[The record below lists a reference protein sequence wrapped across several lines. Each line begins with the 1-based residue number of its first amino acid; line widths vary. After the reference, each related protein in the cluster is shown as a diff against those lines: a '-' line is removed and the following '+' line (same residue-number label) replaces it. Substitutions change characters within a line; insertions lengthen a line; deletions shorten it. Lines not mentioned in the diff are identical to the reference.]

1 MYVNRVTLQCYCLHL
16 TYNKYARKYFF
27 IAFPLKI
34 YYNKQVYPYDGGDF
48 FMDYKRKL

>member
-1 MYVNRVTLQCYCLHL
+1 MSTVVLCNVIVYILPTTNMQE
-16 TYNKYARKYFF
+16 KYFF

-34 YYNKQVYPYDGGDF
+34 CYNKKVYPYDGGDF